1 MSLIFAFQNFTFIL
15 FSVCIYDFA
24 IIIIESKIL
33 DFFKGIIIEIFQLH
47 LLNIIFI
54 IIQVYFSLNDF
65 QNFHNLTSFYI
76 VIIC

>member
-33 DFFKGIIIEIFQLH
+33 DFFKRDNYREISTPFVEY
-47 LLNIIFI
+47 NI
-54 IIQVYFSLNDF
+54 YYNS
-65 QNFHNLTSFYI
+65 NLF
-76 VIIC
+76 